1 MCDDVRKA
9 EYVLA
14 EKNNIKYNLHHNF
27 KACLKMARKY
37 WLSSFRN
44 IIYNVKVYS

>member
-14 EKNNIKYNLHHNF
+14 EKNNIKHNF